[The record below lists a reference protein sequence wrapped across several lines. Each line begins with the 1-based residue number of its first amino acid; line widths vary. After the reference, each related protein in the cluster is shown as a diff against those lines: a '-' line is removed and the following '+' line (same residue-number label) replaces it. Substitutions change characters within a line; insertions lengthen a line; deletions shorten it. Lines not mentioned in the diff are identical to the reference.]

1 MTAVGELCVDG
12 CGIRLDVVAQAVG
25 LENFTVASCFSHCIL
40 NRGKVWQGGPQNCII
55 E

>member
-25 LENFTVASCFSHCIL
+25 
-40 NRGKVWQGGPQNCII
+40 I
-55 E
+55 EKWPLHPVSTIAC